1 MPRAS
6 QAPVL
11 RHCVVPGDPVVR
23 MRCGDDAITI
33 LVAVFPPGFAPE
45 RLYDVVRAAD
55 AAPV

>member
-1 MPRAS
+1 
-6 QAPVL
+6 VL